1 LRKDRIKK
9 KIQKRREAKWV
20 DPKEIIRDIKQ
31 KSHVSNAEFLIEDT
45 QNKESLYLLDT
56 IE

>member
-1 LRKDRIKK
+1 LRKDRIRK

-20 DPKEIIRDIKQ
+20 DPKEIIRDIER
-31 KSHVSNAEFLIEDT
+31 KSHVSNTEFLIEDI
-45 QNKESLYLLDT
+45 QNKESLYLLNT